1 MLVQSPVSLK
11 IDLFIVFV
19 SGTRNKI
26 IAILGH
32 LWSQV
37 TWNDDFIS
45 GSTKALRSSDWIPFL
60 RVHLRQM
67 HKYNILR
74 LNWQLKEGKSIL

>member
-26 IAILGH
+26 IAISGH

-37 TWNDDFIS
+37 TRNEDFIS

-67 HKYNILR
+67 HKDNILR
-74 LNWQLKEGKSIL
+74 LNWLLKERKFIL